1 MSGRNNTGQALI
13 EYLFIFA
20 LFAVI
25 ALGIAKGVGSFS
37 VGAFQSFAYVL
48 TQELS
53 TGHCN
58 KAGCWHSTYE
68 NGVE

>member
-1 MSGRNNTGQALI
+1 MSGRNSGQALI

-20 LFAVI
+20 LFSAI
-25 ALGIAKGVGSFS
+25 SLGIAKGVGSFS
-37 VGAFQSFAYVL
+37 VNIFQSFAYAL

-58 KAGCWHSTYE
+58 GSSCWHSAYE